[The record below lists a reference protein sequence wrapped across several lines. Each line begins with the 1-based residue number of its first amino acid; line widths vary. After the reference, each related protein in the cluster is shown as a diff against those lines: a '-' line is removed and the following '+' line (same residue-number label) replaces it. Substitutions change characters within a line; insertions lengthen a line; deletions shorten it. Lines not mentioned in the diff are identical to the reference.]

1 MTLSQKKEKRPPPPS
16 GFLESSGCQDTQYAP
31 TLTGEQQDEADGEE
45 VGVLGQARRVHAEV
59 GFAEFLYVSTNHF
72 IKGAAPGPGNRGGT

>member
-1 MTLSQKKEKRPPPPS
+1 MYLTEKKEKENSPKWIPGVFS
-16 GFLESSGCQDTQYAP
+16 QDTQYAP

-45 VGVLGQARRVHAEV
+45 VGVLGQAGRVHAEV

-72 IKGAAPGPGNRGGT
+72 VKGAAPGPGNRGGT